1 MLKNDR
7 ANLTI
12 ALLIAISLW
21 LYVLLDQNPLS
32 NDSIKSVPIN
42 FMHAETLQ
50 EDGLVILSKEAQAIS
65 INYSGHRS
73 DIDLVK
79 MEDFRVSADLE
90 GLKEGENTV
99 RIMVSGPEGVTI
111 DNFSP
116 QKIKIHVDKLVSEE
130 KPVKAVIV
138 NQNSD
143 DNEPHIVQVSKD
155 KVLVTGAQTLVNKV
169 SHLMAPV
176 DESKVGDTMK
186 ALNTELTPVDK
197 DGNEVF
203 GVTLEKERVSVTTVL
218 LKKKTVS
225 LVVPVTGNDNI
236 FITRDVSVPKSITI
250 KGTEEELAM
259 VSSIECEP
267 VDVSRIYENTSVD
280 LVPVLPENVE
290 VTIAS
295 ENLRAYITV
304 IGATTVEY
312 IFDDTAILLEGANA
326 ELVPVVD
333 DMTIVVKVS
342 GSTDVISGMNS
353 KHFTLYADI
362 SGLGVGEHVVPLHVV
377 CTNNILELEYNP
389 SEITVLIEEKTET
402 ADGVPGEPQEGQVDE
417 QEGQGEF

>member
-12 ALLIAISLW
+12 ALLIAVSLW

-186 ALNTELTPVDK
+186 ALNTELIPVDK

>member
-1 MLKNDR
+1 
-7 ANLTI
+7 
-12 ALLIAISLW
+12 
-21 LYVLLDQNPLS
+21 
-32 NDSIKSVPIN
+32 
-42 FMHAETLQ
+42 
-50 EDGLVILSKEAQAIS
+50 
-65 INYSGHRS
+65 
-73 DIDLVK
+73 
-79 MEDFRVSADLE
+79 
-90 GLKEGENTV
+90 
-99 RIMVSGPEGVTI
+99 
-111 DNFSP
+111 
-116 QKIKIHVDKLVSEE
+116 
-130 KPVKAVIV
+130 
-138 NQNSD
+138 
-143 DNEPHIVQVSKD
+143 
-155 KVLVTGAQTLVNKV
+155 
-169 SHLMAPV
+169 MAPV

-225 LVVPVTGNDNI
+225 LVVPVTGNDTI

-295 ENLRAYITV
+295 ENLRAHITV
-304 IGATTVEY
+304 TGATTVEY
-312 IFDDTAILLEGANA
+312 TFDDTEILLEGANA

-342 GSTDVISGMNS
+342 GSTDVITGMNS

-377 CTNNILELEYNP
+377 CTNNILEIEDHP
-389 SEITVLIEEKTET
+389 SEITVLIEEKTEV

>member
-7 ANLTI
+7 INLII

-21 LYVLLDQNPLS
+21 LYVLLVQNPVS
-32 NDSIKSVPIN
+32 NSSAKNVPIN
-42 FMHAETLQ
+42 YMHAETLRD
-50 EDGLVILSKEAQAIS
+50 DGLVILSKEAQAIN

-169 SHLMAPV
+169 SHLIAPV
-176 DESKVGDTMK
+176 DESKVGVTMK

-295 ENLRAYITV
+295 ENLRAHITV
-304 IGATTVEY
+304 TGASTVEY
-312 IFDDTAILLEGANA
+312 TFDDTAILLEGANA

-417 QEGQGEF
+417 QEGQGDF

>member
-12 ALLIAISLW
+12 ALLIAVSLW

-116 QKIKIHVDKLVSEE
+116 QKVKIHVDKLVSEE

-169 SHLMAPV
+169 SHLIAPV
-176 DESKVGDTMK
+176 DESKVGVTMK

-417 QEGQGEF
+417 EEGQGEF